1 MYLCSVTS
9 VLQLL
14 RVSVQVLALNKIFG
28 KESHA
33 MHPIPKTGVV
43 DISVDEQHETNT

>member
-1 MYLCSVTS
+1 MTS

-14 RVSVQVLALNKIFG
+14 RVLVQILAVNKIFG

-33 MHPIPKTGVV
+33 VHPIPETGVV
-43 DISVDEQHETNT
+43 DICVDEQHDTNA